1 VLQHRQRAA
10 ILELSAKG
18 LSARQIAK
26 VLKISRPSVKK
37 VVGSKTETVPR
48 PLRPSRLE
56 GHQEEIEELTRKCK
70 GNLVRVHEE
79 LTEQGTAV
87 SYQALTAF
95 VRSQAP
101 PPKMPAGQY
110 EFAPGY
116 ETQHD
121 TSPHDIQINGRTWRM
136 QTASAVLCYSHRLF
150 FQHYFRFTR
159 FEAKVFLTEAFRY
172 FEGAAGRTMV
182 DNTNVIRLCGTGK
195 DMVPAPEMAAFAER
209 FGFVF
214 VAHAPGNANRS
225 GRVER
230 PFDYIE
236 NNFLAGRTF
245 TDVGDLNRQA
255 RQWCQ
260 KVNAKPK
267 RNLGNAVPDEL
278 YAAER
283 GKLHPLPLF
292 IPEPERVEIRI
303 VDVEGFVNVDRNRY
317 SVPPAWLHRQVQV
330 RVTAERVE
338 IDEGDQ
344 TVVHERVLLPL
355 DQRVQ
360 LPAHRPPRGE
370 KVRLVRELDEERAL
384 SAILPDVAPFV
395 AALKKHGRKAP
406 AFLLRR
412 LLKMARDYPHDAL
425 RAALAEALLYGLYD
439 LDRIERMTL
448 ERIAHHYFRLRD
460 PDER

>member
-1 VLQHRQRAA
+1 MLHHRVRAA

-37 VVGSKTETVPR
+37 VVASGTETVPR
-48 PLRPSRLE
+48 ALRPSRLE
-56 GHQEEIEELTRKCK
+56 GHQEEIEELTKRCK

-79 LTEQGTAV
+79 LTEQGTPV

-95 VRSQAP
+95 VRSQTP
-101 PPKMPAGQY
+101 PPKQPAGQY
-110 EFAPGY
+110 EFAPGH
-116 ETQHD
+116 EMQHD
-121 TSPHDIQINGRTWRM
+121 TSPHDLEINGRTWRM

-159 FEAKVFLTEAFRY
+159 FEAKVFLTEAFRF
-172 FEGAAGRTMV
+172 FEGSTERTMV

-214 VAHAPGNANRS
+214 VAHEKGDANRS
-225 GRVER
+225 GLVER

-245 TDVGDLNRQA
+245 TDVRDLNRQA

-267 RNLGNAVPDEL
+267 RGLGAVPDEL

-283 GKLHPLPLF
+283 GKLHPLPVF

-330 RVTAERVE
+330 RVTADRVE
-338 IDEGDQ
+338 IDEKDQ

-370 KVRLVRELDEERAL
+370 KVRLVRQLDEERAL
-384 SAILPDVAPFV
+384 EAILPDIAPFV
-395 AALKKHGRKAP
+395 AALKRNGRKAP

-425 RAALAEALLYGLYD
+425 RAALSEALRYGLYD

-460 PDER
+460 PNER

>member
-1 VLQHRQRAA
+1 VLHRRQRAA

-26 VLKISRPSVKK
+26 VLKIARPSVRT
-37 VVGSKTETVPR
+37 VVESGTETVPR
-48 PLRPSRLE
+48 ALRPSRLE
-56 GHQEEIEELTRKCK
+56 GHQEEIEDLTKRCK

-95 VRSQAP
+95 VRSQTP
-101 PPKMPAGQY
+101 PPTQPAGRY
-110 EFAPGY
+110 EFAPGL
-116 ETQHD
+116 EMQHD
-121 TSPHDIQINGRTWRM
+121 TSPHDIEINGRTWRM
-136 QTASAVLCYSHRLF
+136 QTASAVLCYSHKLF

-159 FEAKVFLTEAFRY
+159 FEAKVFLTEAFRF
-172 FEGAAGRTMV
+172 FEGAAERTMV
-182 DNTNVIRLCGTGK
+182 DNTSVIRVRGTGR

-214 VAHAPGNANRS
+214 VAHEKGDANRS

-236 NNFLAGRTF
+236 NNFLAGRIF
-245 TDVGDLNRQA
+245 TDVRDLNRQA

-267 RNLGNAVPDEL
+267 RNLGDAVPDEL

-283 GKLHPLPLF
+283 GKLHPLPPF

-303 VDVEGFVNVDRNRY
+303 VDVEGFVSVDRNRY

-330 RVTAERVE
+330 RVTAEHVE
-338 IDEGDQ
+338 IDEKDQ

-355 DQRVQ
+355 DQRIQ

-370 KVRLVRELDEERAL
+370 KARLVRQLDEERVLA
-384 SAILPDVAPFV
+384 AILPDIAPFV
-395 AALKKHGRKAP
+395 AALKKNGRKAP
-406 AFLLRR
+406 ALLLRR

-425 RAALAEALLYGLYD
+425 RAALCEAQRYGLYD
-439 LDRIERMTL
+439 LERIERMTL
-448 ERIAHHYFRLRD
+448 ERVAHDYFRLGD

>member
-1 VLQHRQRAA
+1 MLQPRQRAA

-26 VLKISRPSVKK
+26 VLRISRPSVKK
-37 VVGSKTETVPR
+37 VVGSGTETVPR
-48 PLRPSRLE
+48 AIRPSRLE
-56 GHQEEIEELTRKCK
+56 GRQEEIEELTRKCK

-79 LTEQGTAV
+79 LTETGTAV
-87 SYQALTAF
+87 SYPALTAF
-95 VRSQAP
+95 VRSQATP
-101 PPKMPAGQY
+101 PRKPAGQY
-110 EFAPGY
+110 DFAPGY
-116 ETQHD
+116 EMQHD
-121 TSPHDIQINGRTWRM
+121 TSPHDIPIDGRTWRM
-136 QTASAVLCYSHRLF
+136 QTASAVLCYSHRIF

-172 FEGAAGRTMV
+172 FEGAPERTMV
-182 DNTNVIRLCGTGK
+182 DNTNVIRLCGTGR

-260 KVNAKPK
+260 KVNARPK
-267 RNLGNAVPDEL
+267 RSLGNAVPDEL

-283 GKLHPLPLF
+283 GKLHPLPVF

-355 DQRVQ
+355 DRRVQ

-370 KVRLVRELDEERAL
+370 KVRLAHELDEERAL
-384 SAILPDVAPFV
+384 SAILPDIAPFV
-395 AALKKHGRKAP
+395 AALKKNGRRAP
-406 AFLLRR
+406 ALLLRR
-412 LLKMARDYPHDAL
+412 LLKMAHDYPHDAL
-425 RAALAEALLYGLYD
+425 RAALGEALRYGLWD
-439 LDRIERMTL
+439 LERIERMTL
-448 ERIAHHYFRLRD
+448 ERITHDYFRMRD

>member
-1 VLQHRQRAA
+1 MLHRRQRAA

-37 VVGSKTETVPR
+37 VVESGTETVAR
-48 PLRPSRLE
+48 ALRPSRLE
-56 GHQEEIEELTRKCK
+56 GHQEEIEELTKTCK

-79 LTEQGTAV
+79 LTEQGTPV

-101 PPKMPAGQY
+101 PPRQPAGQY
-110 EFAPGY
+110 EFAPGR
-116 ETQHD
+116 EMQHD
-121 TSPHDIQINGRTWRM
+121 TSPHDIEINKRVWRM

-172 FEGAAGRTMV
+172 FEGSTDRTMV

-195 DMVPAPEMAAFAER
+195 EMVPAPEMAAFAER
-209 FGFVF
+209 FNFVF
-214 VAHAPGNANRS
+214 VAHEKGDANRS

-236 NNFLAGRTF
+236 NNFLAGRVF
-245 TDVGDLNRQA
+245 TDVRDLNSQA

-267 RNLGNAVPDEL
+267 RNLGNAIPDEL
-278 YAAER
+278 YVAER
-283 GKLHPLPLF
+283 GKLHPLPAF

-338 IDEGDQ
+338 LDEGDQ

-370 KVRLVRELDEERAL
+370 KVRLARELDEERAL
-384 SAILPDVAPFV
+384 SAILPDIAPFV

-448 ERIAHHYFRLRD
+448 ERIAHHYFRMRD

>member
-1 VLQHRQRAA
+1 MLHHRQRAA

-37 VVGSKTETVPR
+37 VVGSGTETVPR
-48 PLRPSRLE
+48 ALRPSRLE
-56 GHQEEIEELTRKCK
+56 GHQEEIEDLTKRCK

-79 LTEQGTAV
+79 LTEQGTPV

-95 VRSQAP
+95 VRSQTP
-101 PPKMPAGQY
+101 PPKQPAGQY
-110 EFAPGY
+110 EFAPGL
-116 ETQHD
+116 EMQHD
-121 TSPHDIQINGRTWRM
+121 TSPHDIPIDSRTWRM
-136 QTASAVLCYSHRLF
+136 QTASAVLCYSHKLF

-159 FEAKVFLTEAFRY
+159 FEAKAFLTEAFRY
-172 FEGAAGRTMV
+172 FEGSTDRIMV
-182 DNTNVIRLCGTGK
+182 DNTSVIRLCGTGK
-195 DMVPAPEMAAFAER
+195 EMVPAPEMAAFSER
-209 FGFVF
+209 FSSVF
-214 VAHAPGNANRS
+214 VAHEKGDANRS

-245 TDVGDLNRQA
+245 TDVRDLNRQA

-278 YAAER
+278 YVAER
-283 GKLHPLPLF
+283 GKLHSLPVF

-370 KVRLVRELDEERAL
+370 KVRLARELDEERAL
-384 SAILPDVAPFV
+384 SAILPDIAPFV
-395 AALKKHGRKAP
+395 TALKKHGRKAP

>member
-1 VLQHRQRAA
+1 VLHHRQRAA
-10 ILELSAKG
+10 ILELSDKG

-79 LTEQGTAV
+79 LTERGTAV

-101 PPKMPAGQY
+101 PPKLPAGQY

-116 ETQHD
+116 EMQHD

-136 QTASAVLCYSHRLF
+136 QTASAVLCYSHRVF

-159 FEAKVFLTEAFRY
+159 FEAKVFLTEALRY
-172 FEGAAGRTMV
+172 FEGAPERIMV
-182 DNTNVIRLCGTGK
+182 DNTSVIRLCGTGRE
-195 DMVPAPEMAAFAER
+195 MVPAPEMAAFAER

-230 PFDYIE
+230 PFDYID

-245 TDVGDLNRQA
+245 TDVRDLNRQA

-260 KVNAKPK
+260 KVNVKPK

-278 YAAER
+278 YVTER
-283 GKLHPLPLF
+283 GKLHPLPVF

-370 KVRLVRELDEERAL
+370 KVRLARELDEERAL
-384 SAILPDVAPFV
+384 SAILPDIAPFV
-395 AALKKHGRKAP
+395 AALKRHGRKAP
-406 AFLLRR
+406 ALLLRR

-425 RAALAEALLYGLYD
+425 RAALAEALRYGLYD
-439 LDRIERMTL
+439 LERIERMTL
-448 ERIAHHYFRLRD
+448 ERIANDFFRLRD

>member
-1 VLQHRQRAA
+1 MLHHRQRAA

-37 VVGSKTETVPR
+37 VVESGTETVAR
-48 PLRPSRLE
+48 ALRPSRLE
-56 GHQEEIEELTRKCK
+56 GRQEEIEELTRRCK

-79 LTEQGTAV
+79 LTEQGTEV

-101 PPKMPAGQY
+101 PPRQPAGQY
-110 EFAPGY
+110 DFAPGY
-116 ETQHD
+116 EMQHD
-121 TSPHDIQINGRTWRM
+121 TSPHDIEINGRTWRM
-136 QTASAVLCYSHRLF
+136 QTASAVLCYSHKLF

-159 FEAKVFLTEAFRY
+159 FEAKVFLTEALRY
-172 FEGAAGRTMV
+172 FQGAPGRTMV
-182 DNTNVIRLCGTGK
+182 DNTSVIRLRGTGK
-195 DMVPAPEMAAFAER
+195 DMVPAPEMAAFADR

-230 PFDYIE
+230 PFDYID

-245 TDVGDLNRQA
+245 TDVRDLNRQA

-267 RNLGNAVPDEL
+267 REVGVPDEL

-283 GKLHPLPLF
+283 GKLHPLPVF

-303 VDVEGFVNVDRNRY
+303 VDLEGFVNVDRNRY

-370 KVRLVRELDEERAL
+370 KVRLARELDEERAL
-384 SAILPDVAPFV
+384 SAILPDIAPFV

-406 AFLLRR
+406 ALLLRR
-412 LLKMARDYPHDAL
+412 LLKMVHDYPHDAL
-425 RAALAEALLYGLYD
+425 RAALAEALRYGLYD
-439 LDRIERMTL
+439 LERIERMTL

>member
-1 VLQHRQRAA
+1 MLHRRQRAA

-26 VLKISRPSVKK
+26 VLKIARPSVRT
-37 VVGSKTETVPR
+37 VVESGTETVPR
-48 PLRPSRLE
+48 ALRPSRLE
-56 GHQEEIEELTRKCK
+56 GHQEEIEELTQRCK

-79 LTEQGTAV
+79 LTENGTAV

-95 VRSQAP
+95 VRSQTP
-101 PPKMPAGQY
+101 PPTQPAGRY
-110 EFAPGY
+110 EFAPGL
-116 ETQHD
+116 EMQHD
-121 TSPHDIQINGRTWRM
+121 TSPHDIEINGRTWRM
-136 QTASAVLCYSHRLF
+136 QTASAVLCYSHKLF

-159 FEAKVFLTEAFRY
+159 FEAKVFLTEAFRF
-172 FEGAAGRTMV
+172 FEGAAERTMV
-182 DNTNVIRLCGTGK
+182 DNTSVIRLRGTGR

-214 VAHAPGNANRS
+214 VAHAVGNANRS

-245 TDVGDLNRQA
+245 TDVRDLNRQA

-267 RNLGNAVPDEL
+267 RNLGDAVPDEL

-283 GKLHPLPLF
+283 GKLHPLPPF

-303 VDVEGFVNVDRNRY
+303 VDVEGFVSVDRNRY

-330 RVTAERVE
+330 RVTAEHVE
-338 IDEGDQ
+338 IDEKDQ

-355 DQRVQ
+355 DQRIQ

-370 KVRLVRELDEERAL
+370 KARLVRQLDEERVLA
-384 SAILPDVAPFV
+384 AILPDIAPFV
-395 AALKKHGRKAP
+395 AALKKNGRKAP
-406 AFLLRR
+406 ALLLRR

-425 RAALAEALLYGLYD
+425 RAALCEAQRYGLYD
-439 LDRIERMTL
+439 LERIERMTL
-448 ERIAHHYFRLRD
+448 ERVAHDYFRLGD

>member
-1 VLQHRQRAA
+1 MLHRRQRAA

-26 VLKISRPSVKK
+26 VLKIARPSVRT
-37 VVGSKTETVPR
+37 VVESGTETVPR
-48 PLRPSRLE
+48 ALRPSRLE
-56 GHQEEIEELTRKCK
+56 GHQEEIEELTQRCK

-79 LTEQGTAV
+79 LTENGTAV

-95 VRSQAP
+95 VRSQTP
-101 PPKMPAGQY
+101 PPTQPAGRY
-110 EFAPGY
+110 EFAPGL
-116 ETQHD
+116 EMQHD
-121 TSPHDIQINGRTWRM
+121 TSPHDIEINGRTWRM
-136 QTASAVLCYSHRLF
+136 QTASAVLCYSHKLF

-159 FEAKVFLTEAFRY
+159 FEAKVFLTEAFRF
-172 FEGAAGRTMV
+172 FEGAAERTMV
-182 DNTNVIRLCGTGK
+182 DNTSVIRLRGTGR

-214 VAHAPGNANRS
+214 VAHEKGDANRS

-236 NNFLAGRTF
+236 NNFLAGRIF
-245 TDVGDLNRQA
+245 TDVRDLNRQA

-267 RNLGNAVPDEL
+267 RNLGDAVPDEL

-283 GKLHPLPLF
+283 GKLHPLPPF

-303 VDVEGFVNVDRNRY
+303 VDVEGFVSVDRNRY

-330 RVTAERVE
+330 RVTAEHVE
-338 IDEGDQ
+338 IDEKDQ

-355 DQRVQ
+355 DQRIQ

-370 KVRLVRELDEERAL
+370 KARLVRQLDEERVLA
-384 SAILPDVAPFV
+384 AILPDIAPFV
-395 AALKKHGRKAP
+395 AALKKNGRKAP
-406 AFLLRR
+406 ALLLRR

-425 RAALAEALLYGLYD
+425 RAALCEAQRYGLYD
-439 LDRIERMTL
+439 LERIERMTL
-448 ERIAHHYFRLRD
+448 ERVAHDYFRLGD

>member
-1 VLQHRQRAA
+1 VLQPRQRAA
-10 ILELSAKG
+10 ILELADKG

-26 VLKISRPSVKK
+26 ALKISRPSVKK
-37 VVGSKTETVPR
+37 VVKSGTETVAR
-48 PLRPSRLE
+48 ALRPSRLE
-56 GHQEEIEELTRKCK
+56 GRQGEIEELTKRCK

-87 SYQALTAF
+87 SYPALTAF
-95 VRSQAP
+95 VRSQALP
-101 PPKMPAGQY
+101 PQKPAGQY
-110 EFAPGY
+110 AFAPAY
-116 ETQHD
+116 EMQHD
-121 TSPHDIQINGRTWRM
+121 TSPHDIEINGRTWRM

-159 FEAKVFLTEAFRY
+159 FEAKVFLTEALRY
-172 FEGAAGRTMV
+172 FQGAPGRTMV
-182 DNTNVIRLCGTGK
+182 DNTSVIRLRGAGK
-195 DMVPAPEMAAFAER
+195 DMVPAPEMAAFADR

-230 PFDYIE
+230 PFAYIE

-245 TDVGDLNRQA
+245 TDVRDLNRQA

-267 RNLGNAVPDEL
+267 RGVGVPDEL
-278 YAAER
+278 YASER
-283 GKLHPLPLF
+283 GKLRPLPLF

-303 VDVEGFVNVDRNRY
+303 VDVEGFVSVDRNRY

-360 LPAHRPPRGE
+360 LAAHRPPRGE

-384 SAILPDVAPFV
+384 SAILPDIAPFV

-406 AFLLRR
+406 ALLLRR

-425 RAALAEALLYGLYD
+425 RAALAEALRYGLYD
-439 LDRIERMTL
+439 LERIERMTL
-448 ERIAHHYFRLRD
+448 ERIAHDYFRLRD